1 MFNIYV
7 TSSKKHEG
15 KTLIAAGISAT
26 MHSLGYSTAVYK
38 PIQTSGIEINGF
50 MQSPDL
56 TYIKTVDAY
65 IETAFSY
72 LFKSNSVP
80 LIAAETENEIIN
92 PELILNDYKKLVRNA
107 DCTIV
112 DGDSGLLSPITTNFQ
127 TVDMI
132 KKLQLPVLFVIKPSE
147 DSINDT
153 LLSIYAAQE
162 KGVEVRGVILNSI
175 DENCSKKMLTSI
187 TRVIEEYSNVKILG
201 LLPYL
206 GGKISPQDL
215 MVAIL
220 NGIDIESIF
229 NVKIEKLGTN

>member
-80 LIAAETENEIIN
+80 LIAAEIENEIIN

-206 GGKISPQDL
+206 GEKISPQDL

>member
-1 MFNIYV
+1 M
-7 TSSKKHEG
+7 TT
-15 KTLIAAGISAT
+15 KT
-26 MHSLGYSTAVYK
+26 
-38 PIQTSGIEINGF
+38 
-50 MQSPDL
+50 
-56 TYIKTVDAY
+56 
-65 IETAFSY
+65 
-72 LFKSNSVP
+72 P

-206 GGKISPQDL
+206 GEKISPQDL

>member
-38 PIQTSGIEINGF
+38 PIQTSGIEIKGF

-92 PELILNDYKKLVRNA
+92 PELILIN
-107 DCTIV
+107 
-112 DGDSGLLSPITTNFQ
+112 LLFH
-127 TVDMI
+127 
-132 KKLQLPVLFVIKPSE
+132 L
-147 DSINDT
+147 INS
-153 LLSIYAAQE
+153 LCYE
-162 KGVEVRGVILNSI
+162 KGIL
-175 DENCSKKMLTSI
+175 
-187 TRVIEEYSNVKILG
+187 
-201 LLPYL
+201 
-206 GGKISPQDL
+206 
-215 MVAIL
+215 
-220 NGIDIESIF
+220 F
-229 NVKIEKLGTN
+229 NWSYFCINFLF